1 MVSLT
6 IDGRNVAS
14 DHDRFKTVHAAKAFT
29 FGLGAHICLGRAL
42 RQVCPLS
49 EADTDAALAE
59 SAEDDRATMFAKRL
73 KRGVKRLTDPVVV
86 QQLMTMMATTSEL
99 EAFTYVLMEECKD
112 ERLKSVSNPEGK
124 KSILRRMIEN
134 NRELLVRVQSSYAR
148 LVVDPSGTGMDMLWR
163 HVREGDGLDKS
174 AKIRLARGSAVRG
187 SGQFNARFNE
197 HYADYPFDWIMF
209 QEKDAA
215 TQDAI
220 GERFLDKPLCDC
232 EPSLLSPCAAKTRRQ
247 I

>member
-1 MVSLT
+1 
-6 IDGRNVAS
+6 
-14 DHDRFKTVHAAKAFT
+14 
-29 FGLGAHICLGRAL
+29 
-42 RQVCPLS
+42 
-49 EADTDAALAE
+49 
-59 SAEDDRATMFAKRL
+59 MFAKRL

-112 ERLKSVSNPEGK
+112 ERLKSDSNPESN
-124 KSILRRMIEN
+124 KSIRRRMIEN
-134 NRELLVRVQSSYAR
+134 NRKLLERVQSSYAR